1 MTQIYNT
8 ISDPMYL
15 KQLINGY
22 ESEEID
28 QWLLYL
34 WDWGWSTYYSSM
46 SNTYGKSDEE
56 LNNSDFLDF
65 SKKSF
70 KKDEK
75 TVFISL
81 WCWNSET
88 EKYIMNNLGE
98 EYNIDYI
105 WVDTSPE
112 MINMSVENLKD
123 IKNNTKFLRADFGSD
138 EFKNEINNLCKN
150 YDRKIFA
157 FFGGTFGNIKYTKI
171 INILYNILD
180 KNDKIW
186 IDIGIRKWTKIEDDL
201 ALFERYKTYL
211 TDPQEKRFLL
221 NKIINDGIKEE
232 DGEIILEST
241 EHPES
246 KALQF
251 SFYFKFNK
259 KININIKN
267 YNIVFLPGYSIKLIQ
282 IYRFGVDGF
291 IKLLEGHNFN
301 LLEKQTKWYDGQFL
315 FESNKTNNTNIQK
328 TYS

>member
-8 ISDPMYL
+8 ISDPMYQ
-15 KQLINGY
+15 KQLINWY
-22 ESEEID
+22 ENEEID

-34 WDWGWSTYYSSM
+34 GEGWWSTYYSSM
-46 SNTYGKSDEE
+46 SNTYGESDEE
-56 LNNSDFLDF
+56 LNNKDFLEF

-81 WCWNSET
+81 GCWNSES
-88 EKYIMNNLGE
+88 EKYIMNNLWE
-98 EYNIDYI
+98 SYDIDYI

-180 KNDKIW
+180 ENDKIW
-186 IDIGIRKWTKIEDDL
+186 IDIWIRKGTKIEDDL

-211 TDPQEKRFLL
+211 TDPEEKKFLL

-282 IYRFGVDGF
+282 IYRFWVEWF
-291 IKLLEGHNFN
+291 VKLLEGHNF
-301 LLEKQTKWYDGQFL
+301 KH
-315 FESNKTNNTNIQK
+315 
-328 TYS
+328 